1 MTTSCSSNLYLAL
14 AHYPVVNKRGD
25 IIASAV
31 TNLDIHDMARA
42 ARTYGARALY
52 VITPLED
59 QQSLVHTLVSHWT
72 DGFGAAYNPK
82 RCQALEMVRIQD
94 TLENAREDI
103 AIKGGEGYPRTVV
116 TSARKHSG
124 SISISRFRELLEP
137 ADPYLLVFG
146 TAWGLSQDCM
156 EEADHILDPICGN
169 TEYNHLSVR
178 SATSIILDRLLA
190 RSSVE

>member
-1 MTTSCSSNLYLAL
+1 MTKFFSPNLYLAL
-14 AHYPVVNKRGD
+14 AHYPVVNKRGE

-59 QQSLVHTLVSHWT
+59 QQSLVKALVSHWT
-72 DGFGAAYNPK
+72 TGSGSVYNPK
-82 RCQALEMVRIQD
+82 RCQALEMVGIQD
-94 TLENAREDI
+94 TLEKAREDI
-103 AIKGGEGYPRTVV
+103 ALRGEGYPRTVV
-116 TSARKHSG
+116 TSARDHSG
-124 SISISRFRELLEP
+124 GISISRFRELLETGN
-137 ADPYLLVFG
+137 PYLLVFG

-156 EEADHILDPICGN
+156 EQADHILEPIRGN

-178 SATSIILDRLLA
+178 SATSIILDRLLG
-190 RSSVE
+190 RPSLE